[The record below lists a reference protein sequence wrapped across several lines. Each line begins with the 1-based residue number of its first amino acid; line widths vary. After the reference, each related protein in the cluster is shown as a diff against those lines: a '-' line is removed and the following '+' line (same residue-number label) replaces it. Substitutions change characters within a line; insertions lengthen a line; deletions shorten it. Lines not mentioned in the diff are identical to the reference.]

1 MQRPGQ
7 AGAGPLRGRPVRQ
20 VQLGLVLAGEAAWL
34 FAWSLALAY
43 LIDPSAP
50 QLPLDAFQLALAVA
64 GAATAARLATFVPSL
79 RLARLLLAQAGLA
92 VSLVLGGQALWTAAA
107 QSAWSVAW
115 DAAWQGSLGLRA
127 GAAVL
132 LSVIAWLRGIAAGR
146 SRLSLDSV
154 EGAFRLGII
163 ALAAG
168 LLVYAATPA
177 RDAASAASLTAAALV
192 LLISGLIGLPLA
204 RILDTSERPSAPDEP
219 PLRVSGPW
227 LAMLLAVVAA
237 VLLLALTLANVLSFE
252 RLDTLFRPL
261 AGPLERLA
269 WFLLYVIALPVGMLI
284 ELVVTFLRRF
294 LHTGQPHEA
303 PQPLVPNWAEQLRQ
317 LQDQG
322 AHPPA
327 VLVLLMQWALLALG
341 AVLIGALIAAA
352 VRRFAGFSTGDDVAE
367 DRDFVW
373 PWDELKAA
381 LLRWLRGLL
390 RRPSGRML
398 LIRPSHLPS
407 DSPARVL
414 RDARELY
421 RELLRLGAR
430 LGRGRAPD
438 ETPREYEQALSSLEP
453 LQPGAPEVH
462 LLTQVYIQ
470 ARYAPQPPPSDALA
484 AARDAL
490 ERLRAYAGPALR
502 NGHPRRE
509 GHPGG
514 AE

>member
-43 LIDPSAP
+43 LIDPFAP
-50 QLPLDAFQLALAVA
+50 YLPLDTLQLAVVLS
-64 GAATAARLATFVPSL
+64 GAAMAARLAAFMPSL
-79 RLARLLLAQAGLA
+79 RFARLLLALAGLA
-92 VSLVLGGQALWTAAA
+92 VSLALGSQALWTAATHIGWPA
-107 QSAWSVAW
+107 AW
-115 DAAWQGSLGLRA
+115 DAAWQGSLGLRV

-146 SRLSLDSV
+146 SRLSSDSV

-168 LLVYAATPA
+168 LLVHAATPA
-177 RDAASAASLTAAALV
+177 RDAASTASLTLATLV
-192 LLISGLIGLPLA
+192 LLISGLLGLPLA
-204 RILDTSERPSAPDEP
+204 RILDTSERPAAPDEP

-227 LAMLLAVVAA
+227 LAMLLAVVAV
-237 VLLLALTLANVLSFE
+237 VLLLALTLVGVLSFE
-252 RLDTLFRPL
+252 RLDALFRPL

-269 WFLLYVIALPVGMLI
+269 WFLLYAIALPVGMLI
-284 ELVVTFLRRF
+284 EFVVTFLRRF
-294 LHTGQPHEA
+294 LHTGQLQEA

-327 VLVLLMQWALLALG
+327 VLVLILQWALLALG

-352 VRRFAGFSTGDDVAE
+352 VRRFAGFGTGDNVVE

-381 LLRWLRGLL
+381 LLHWLRGLL
-390 RRPSGRML
+390 RKPAGGML
-398 LIRPSHLPS
+398 LIHPRSLPS
-407 DSPARVL
+407 DSPARAL
-414 RDARELY
+414 RDVRELY

-430 LGRGRAPD
+430 LGRGRALD
-438 ETPREYEQALSSLEP
+438 ETPREYEQALISLEP
-453 LQPGAPEVH
+453 LRPGTPEVH

-470 ARYAPQPPPSDALA
+470 ARYAPEPPPLDALT
-484 AARDAL
+484 AARAAL
-490 ERLRAYAGPALR
+490 ERLRMYADQALR
-502 NGHPRRE
+502 NGHP
-509 GHPGG
+509 HP
-514 AE
+514 ESHPPEV